1 MARQAPSAVVKQTA
15 GMAGLLSTMVQSW
28 QAADDLFHEEAL
40 TVSDGSPTR
49 PRTAPA
55 AALTHLIAMLAE
67 LLHAKVTFHTRH
79 ARFDGDY
86 TVAPAPTPSAR
97 SRTTAGARAGAGV
110 GVGAGGAGGGAGAGS
125 RGSPDLLAV
134 ASMLKLLDR
143 LNESLQEAFMIAK
156 IHKPK
161 WYRVPLAM
169 HMSPLCC
176 VFSHAPPPF
185 PAVPATSIRA
195 TADSPSTDT
204 LGGAAPGAERTDEP
218 PQLHPDSQCAMGA
231 VPQLA
236 AEQASLYRAA
246 FLELERA
253 RDPATGELSA
263 EVRMTRG
270 RGSTLER

>member
-1 MARQAPSAVVKQTA
+1 MAHQAPSAVVKQTA

-40 TVSDGSPTR
+40 TVSDGSPSR
-49 PRTAPA
+49 RRTAPA

-97 SRTTAGARAGAGV
+97 SRTTAGAGAGAGV
-110 GVGAGGAGGGAGAGS
+110 GVGVDAGGAGGGAGAGS

-161 WYRVPLAM
+161 WYVA
-169 HMSPLCC
+169 HMSPLCY
-176 VFSHAPPPF
+176 VFSHAPPFPLPRSGQPPTPQPQTPWAALRQAPNEPTNRPSCTPTRSAPWVLCHSWQPSRHRSIVLPF
-185 PAVPATSIRA
+185 WSSSGHATQQPASCLQR
-195 TADSPSTDT
+195 
-204 LGGAAPGAERTDEP
+204 
-218 PQLHPDSQCAMGA
+218 
-231 VPQLA
+231 
-236 AEQASLYRAA
+236 
-246 FLELERA
+246 
-253 RDPATGELSA
+253 
-263 EVRMTRG
+263 
-270 RGSTLER
+270 